1 MTHSYRLLAPAL
13 SLALGVA
20 LAACGSNIPPSAII
34 TAPPQN
40 AQFFLGE
47 DVRIE
52 GQVTGANVRQAE
64 VYINNFKFAVIDQ
77 PVAPNTFVVDVTW
90 PSSTGQAGTAVIQI
104 KGVDSNG
111 NVIVVSDALF
121 IMLLPE
127 ATTPAPPPAP
137 VQTTTP
143 ESNAPATTP
152 TPAPVLASPLPENG
166 FANVRAQPS
175 TDARLLGRITMG
187 QSVMVIGKTADGQW
201 YLVNFA
207 AAPDG
212 RGWVAARVVNLSG
225 DANAL
230 PIVDPAA
237 STALVTPTS
246 APAPA
251 PASTPASLAA
261 SPQPPYVRLK
271 AGQDFVN
278 VRAGPDVNTQRL
290 GTLDSNTPT
299 ASVRARSPDGQWWQ
313 IYFPSA
319 PEGTGW
325 VFAQL
330 VDFVGEANSVPIASG
345 AARAQPTVT
354 LIPVQLPSPTPT
366 PIPPSALLP
375 YSQNMRFSPRDD
387 IGDVPLGHNGE
398 PKTAKLLWQINGA
411 VKAELEITTAQ
422 GPGIFS
428 NCPAGNLASITPND
442 AAGKRIPLTLPSGEY
457 TFTITERGY
466 YLFTIYVTKAS
477 GETTTIPRNVIVD
490 CYKTQ

>member
-1 MTHSYRLLAPAL
+1 MSSFQRHLAFAL
-13 SLALGVA
+13 SCVLGA
-20 LAACGSNIPPSAII
+20 TLAACSSPTPPSATL

-40 AQFFLGE
+40 AQFFLGDE
-47 DVRIE
+47 VRIE
-52 GQVTGANVRQAE
+52 GEVRGSGVRQAE

-90 PSSTGQAGTAVIQI
+90 PSSTGQAGTAVIQL

-121 IMLLPE
+121 ITLLPE
-127 ATTPAPPPAP
+127 ATPAAPPPTP
-137 VQTTTP
+137 IPTTAAENP
-143 ESNAPATTP
+143 APAPSP
-152 TPAPVLASPLPENG
+152 TSAPVLASPLPENG
-166 FANVRAQPS
+166 FFNVRAQPS
-175 TDARLLGRITMG
+175 TEARLLGQVTAG
-187 QSVMVIGKTADGQW
+187 QSVAVIGKTADGQW

-207 AAPDG
+207 TAPDG
-212 RGWVAARVVNLSG
+212 RGWVSARVVSLSG
-225 DANAL
+225 DANTL
-230 PIVDPAA
+230 PTVDPNVSVANP
-237 STALVTPTS
+237 TPQNVTPTS
-246 APAPA
+246 APA
-251 PASTPASLAA
+251 AA
-261 SPQPPYVRLK
+261 ATLQPPYVRLK
-271 AGQDFVN
+271 AGQEFVN

-290 GTLDSNTPT
+290 GTLDTNNAT
-299 ASVRARSPDGQWWQ
+299 ASVRARTPDGLWWQ
-313 IYFPSA
+313 IYYPGA
-319 PEGTGW
+319 PNDVGW

-330 VDFVGEANSVPIASG
+330 VDFVGDANNVPIVSG
-345 AARAQPTVT
+345 SNRPQPTVT
-354 LIPVQLPSPTPT
+354 LIPVQPPTPT
-366 PIPPSALLP
+366 PTTIPPSALLP

-398 PKTAKLLWQINGA
+398 PKTATLQWQINGA
-411 VKAELEITTAQ
+411 VKAELEITAVP